1 MQELGIRIVAT
12 KNRVKTVIKTST
24 YYQRVILVFIAGF
37 FLTGMANEASAKKP
51 LFEDFKRVIAIDPG
65 HGGEDFGARGSDG
78 TTEKAIT
85 LNLARILAI
94 ELQREYK
101 VVLTRTDD
109 NRVNLEKRTA
119 LANHHKSDLLISLH
133 TGGSLLHSTSGIFVY
148 HYQDLAENHPKQYEN
163 KLSREQDKTA
173 PILWDQAQ
181 SRHLGKS
188 RDLARLI
195 NRRLNDSS
203 NDKESRVQ
211 GAPLLLLQGANM
223 PAILIEIG
231 YLSNAAEE
239 NQLTDQH
246 YLTDLAKK
254 IRRGIDEYFEQ
265 EQ

>member
-1 MQELGIRIVAT
+1 M
-12 KNRVKTVIKTST
+12 ST
-24 YYQRVILVFIAGF
+24 YYQRVILVVIAGF
-37 FLTGMANEASAKKP
+37 FLTGMANEAFAKKP
-51 LFEDFKRVIAIDPG
+51 LFEDYKQVIVIDPG
-65 HGGEDFGARGSDG
+65 HGGEDSGARGSDD

-85 LNLARILAI
+85 LNLARILAT

-109 NRVNLEKRTA
+109 NQANLEKRTA
-119 LANHHKSDLLISLH
+119 LSNHHKADLLISLH
-133 TGGSLLHSTSGIFVY
+133 TGGSLVHSTSGIFIY
-148 HYQDLAENHPKQYEN
+148 HYQDFAGNPPKRYEN
-163 KLSREQDKTA
+163 KLSRDRDKTA

-181 SRHLGKS
+181 SRHLEKS
-188 RDLARLI
+188 RVLARLI
-195 NRRLNDSS
+195 NRRLNNSN

-239 NQLTDQH
+239 KQLTDQH
-246 YLTDLAKK
+246 YLTGLAKK

-265 EQ
+265 QQ

>member
-1 MQELGIRIVAT
+1 M
-12 KNRVKTVIKTST
+12 ST
-24 YYQRVILVFIAGF
+24 YYQRVILVVIAGF
-37 FLTGMANEASAKKP
+37 FLTGMANEAFAKKP
-51 LFEDFKRVIAIDPG
+51 LFEDYKQVIVIDPG
-65 HGGEDFGARGSDG
+65 HGGEDSGARGSDD

-85 LNLARILAI
+85 LNLARILAT

-109 NRVNLEKRTA
+109 NQANLEKRTA
-119 LANHHKSDLLISLH
+119 LANHHNADLLISLH
-133 TGGSLLHSTSGIFVY
+133 TGGSLVHSTSGIFIY
-148 HYQDLAENHPKQYEN
+148 HYQDFAGNPPKLYEN
-163 KLSREQDKTA
+163 KLSRAQDKTA

-181 SRHLGKS
+181 SRHLEKS
-188 RDLARLI
+188 RVLARLI
-195 NRRLNDSS
+195 NRRLNNS
-203 NDKESRVQ
+203 NNGKESRIQ

-239 NQLTDQH
+239 KQLTDQH

-265 EQ
+265 TP